1 MPLDPMPLEVHLD
14 GSQRA
19 VVEAEPDARLFV
31 TAAAGQGKTEVLLAR
46 VGTLVEDGL
55 NPADE
60 ILVLSFS
67 RAAVEAVRRRAR
79 VHDLDGLQIRTFDS
93 FAAQILMDVDDQ
105 ELNGDFEAR
114 IRKATKHITGDEIP
128 DRVTYL
134 KHILIDE
141 AQDLVGDRA
150 ELVLALLGALGDT
163 LGFTVLGDPLQGIY
177 DFQLKESASPL
188 TSGELIEKLI
198 TDFGAEPLALSEQ
211 YRAITDRT
219 RKLVA
224 VGERVRDLGSL
235 DGPNAGTAHRLIDE
249 FRREV
254 SSSSVLHESGS
265 LSPVPAERTAVLC
278 STNYEVLVTSELLWQ
293 NGYPHLVRRS
303 AQDMNLAPWVHQVFK
318 DLEDRTYDADEIKGR
333 LTTLFGDSA
342 DDLWLALKTAEGNYT
357 TYRSLDV
364 PRLSRRLR
372 TRSVPLTLTV
382 ADTADLVVS
391 TVHRAKG
398 LEFTNV
404 LYVQPRTGSPAA
416 EENEATLKQKYVAL
430 TRARAEVISTKL
442 PKNLL
447 QPAERSSGR
456 WLEKAYRGK
465 ARYTTRME
473 FMNSDIDDLTPY
485 SPTEGDAATVQDALV
500 LEVLLGQVISGVL
513 QDEPRQGEEP
523 RYVLRTDEG
532 TVIGRTGPGF
542 AHDLR
547 RHLGF
552 SKTRGEQWPEGFI
565 GARVTSVECA
575 TGHPEETKLAG
586 LGSSGMWL
594 VPRLT
599 GLITRTTNQE
609 Q

>member
-1 MPLDPMPLEVHLD
+1 MSLDE
-14 GSQRA
+14 SQRA

-93 FAAQILMDVDDQ
+93 FAAQLLMDTDDQ
-105 ELNGDFEAR
+105 QLGGDFEAR
-114 IRKATKHITGDEIP
+114 IRRATKHITGDEVP
-128 DRVTYL
+128 DRVSYL

-150 ELVLALLGALGDT
+150 ELVLALLGALGDA

-177 DFQLKESASPL
+177 DFQLKESVSPL
-188 TSGELIEKLI
+188 ASGELIEKLI
-198 TDFGAEPLALSEQ
+198 NDFGAEPLVLSGH
-211 YRAITDRT
+211 YRALTDRT
-219 RKLVA
+219 RDLIA
-224 VGERVRDLGSL
+224 VGERIRDLGPL
-235 DGPNAGTAHRLIDE
+235 DGANVGTAHRLIDE

-254 SSSSVLHESGS
+254 SSSSVLHESGA
-265 LSPVPAERTAVLC
+265 LSPVPGERTAVLC
-278 STNYEVLVTSELLWQ
+278 STNYEVLITSELLWQ
-293 NGYPHLVRRS
+293 HGYPHLVRRS

-318 DLEDRTYDADEIKGR
+318 DLEDRTYDAEEIKSR
-333 LTTLFGDSA
+333 LGALFGDSA
-342 DDLWLALKTAEGNYT
+342 DDLWLALKAAEGNST

-404 LYVQPRTGSPAA
+404 LYLHPRTGSPAA

-430 TRARAEVISTKL
+430 TRARSDVISTKL
-442 PKNLL
+442 PKDLL
-447 QPAERSSGR
+447 QPAEWSSGR

-473 FMNSDIDDLTPY
+473 FLNSDVDDLTPY
-485 SPTEGDAATVQDALV
+485 FPTGGDATEVQDALV
-500 LEVLLGQVISGVL
+500 LENLVGRVISGVVH
-513 QDEPRQGEEP
+513 DEPRPGEGP
-523 RYVLRTDEG
+523 RYVLRTEEG

-552 SKTRGEQWPEGFI
+552 SRARGEQWPAGFT
-565 GARVTSVECA
+565 GARVTSIECA
-575 TGHPEETKLAG
+575 TGSPEETKRVG
-586 LGSSGMWL
+586 LGASGMWL